1 MKSRKENQIHD
12 LDAKPD
18 MKKRGATKS
27 SRKSL
32 SEFIHSKYQQIV
44 HLLKRKKE
52 ERLTLM
58 FIPHNE
64 QKIKNFHISNLTLS
78 IIIGIFTSVVV
89 VSSVLIINH
98 TSTIQEVKKLKISQE
113 DAKIQFAKIREE
125 IRSMDL
131 SFGNIRT
138 KISDLHALS
147 LNKRKSDLTSFGQGG
162 PSIPLEN
169 LSESD
174 KAGEESEIPPEIF
187 LLNRIIDDMER
198 SEKPLEDI
206 EKFLEKRSKI
216 IKDTPTLWPV
226 EGYVVN
232 PYGIVRHAENLKA
245 YFNSGIDIS
254 APPGSEV
261 VVSAPGL
268 VSSITRDSKWGWIIK
283 IRHNYGYETVYKG
296 LDRVTVEVDKD
307 IHKGDTL
314 GYLGNGQGV
323 SGSILH
329 YRIYIGVDAQDPM
342 PYLSYIAE

>member
-1 MKSRKENQIHD
+1 MKSKKEKPVHD
-12 LDAKPD
+12 LDAKPEI
-18 MKKRGATKS
+18 KKRGVKKTP
-27 SRKSL
+27 RKSPAQFL
-32 SEFIHSKYQQIV
+32 RTTYQQLII
-44 HLLKRKKE
+44 LLKRKKE

-78 IIIGIFTSVVV
+78 IIIGLFTSVVV

-98 TSTIQEVKKLKISQE
+98 TSTLQEVKKLKISQE

-125 IRSMDL
+125 IRSMDS

-147 LNKRKSDLTSFGQGG
+147 LNKSKSDVASFGQGG

-169 LSESD
+169 ISESNET
-174 KAGEESEIPPEIF
+174 GEKSEIPPEIF

-198 SEKPLEDI
+198 SEKPLQDI

-232 PYGIVRHAENLKA
+232 PYGMVRHADNLKA

-268 VSSITRDSKWGWIIK
+268 VSSITRDSKWGWIVK
-283 IRHNYGYETVYKG
+283 IRHNYGYETIYKG
-296 LDRVTVEVDKD
+296 LDRVTIEVDKD
-307 IHKGDTL
+307 ISKGDTI